1 MAQANVTII
10 PFTGKT
16 TEDFNQF
23 EELLRGIIGVAG
35 IAGPQQAN
43 FLHLHLKD
51 DALSFFQQ
59 LPVAV
64 RTDLDQSLAALRTRF
79 GNNGLREIH
88 VLKLENQK
96 FDTKT
101 DTPENFLVQLQALAK
116 KSYPTPVIPAV
127 APIDA
132 HAADAAA
139 EAARFATETA
149 TNVTTLAEAET
160 FKNNQIRRVFIKA
173 RPGWLRSELMERPA
187 IDTIHD
193 LCTFASRQITI
204 RDICRKDDYP
214 EDGFNQIENPVSDT
228 LITVLSKIS
237 QTQENLQQKITDMSN
252 NANKK
257 PDNSQAKPHTAQSS
271 ISYDQQTPLGQLNR
285 NPNSFRLRPPRFQS
299 NNFQQRQQ
307 RPWYRN
313 HQNQQT
319 PQNLEGNQMFRGP
332 SNANGWY
339 NAGCR
344 QQPGMNRQQNQY
356 SQLQQQSQQH
366 MPFTRA
372 SQIVCHNCG
381 YPNH

>member
-10 PFTGKT
+10 PFTGKSK
-16 TEDFNQF
+16 EGFNQF

-35 IAGPQQAN
+35 IAGPQAN

-64 RTDLDQSLAALRTRF
+64 RADLDQSLAALRTRF
-79 GNNGLREIH
+79 VNNELQDIH

-116 KSYPTPVIPAV
+116 KAYPTPVIPAV

-132 HAADAAA
+132 HAADAAV

-173 RPGWLRSELMERPA
+173 MPGWLRSKLMDRPA

-193 LCTFASRQITI
+193 LCTFASRQIAI
-204 RDICRKDDYP
+204 RDMCRKDDYP

-228 LITVLSKIS
+228 LITVNNIVYSGYTSTSLHSLLMHPRAYPLARSLCSLTGSFALLIRLSLI
-237 QTQENLQQKITDMSN
+237 LL
-252 NANKK
+252 
-257 PDNSQAKPHTAQSS
+257 
-271 ISYDQQTPLGQLNR
+271 LGFA
-285 NPNSFRLRPPRFQS
+285 SPRFA
-299 NNFQQRQQ
+299 R
-307 RPWYRN
+307 
-313 HQNQQT
+313 
-319 PQNLEGNQMFRGP
+319 
-332 SNANGWY
+332 
-339 NAGCR
+339 
-344 QQPGMNRQQNQY
+344 
-356 SQLQQQSQQH
+356 
-366 MPFTRA
+366 
-372 SQIVCHNCG
+372 V
-381 YPNH
+381 

>member
-1 MAQANVTII
+1 MAQANVIII
-10 PFTGKT
+10 PSTGKT
-16 TEDFNQF
+16 QEDFNQF
-23 EELLRGIIGVAG
+23 EELLRGTIGVTG

-79 GNNGLREIH
+79 IKNMQQIH

-116 KSYPTPVIPAV
+116 KVYPTPVIPTV
-127 APIDA
+127 APIDV

-139 EAARFATETA
+139 EAARFATKTA

-160 FKNNQIRRVFIKA
+160 FKNNQIHRVFIKA
-173 RPGWLRSELMERPA
+173 MPGWLRSKSMERPA

-204 RDICRKDDYP
+204 RDMCRKDDYA

-237 QTQENLQQKITDMSN
+237 QTRETLQQKITDMSN
-252 NANKK
+252 NANKQ
-257 PDNSQAKPHTAQSS
+257 PDNSHAKPNKASAK
-271 ISYDQQTPLGQLNR
+271 
-285 NPNSFRLRPPRFQS
+285 F
-299 NNFQQRQQ
+299 NF
-307 RPWYRN
+307 
-313 HQNQQT
+313 
-319 PQNLEGNQMFRGP
+319 L
-332 SNANGWY
+332 
-339 NAGCR
+339 
-344 QQPGMNRQQNQY
+344 
-356 SQLQQQSQQH
+356 
-366 MPFTRA
+366 
-372 SQIVCHNCG
+372 
-381 YPNH
+381 